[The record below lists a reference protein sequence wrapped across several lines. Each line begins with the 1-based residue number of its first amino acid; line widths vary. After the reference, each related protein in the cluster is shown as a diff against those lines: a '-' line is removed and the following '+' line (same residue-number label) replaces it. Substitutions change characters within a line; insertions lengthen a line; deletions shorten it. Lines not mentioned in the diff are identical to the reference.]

1 MSLSAVAASTEPDGE
16 ADPSR
21 APAET
26 EPGGRVFPLLVVA
39 AVVTGVLLRT
49 WTASPMWLDE
59 ALTANIA
66 ALGLDDLHGAL
77 KQDGAPP
84 LYYALL
90 ALWSS
95 VAGTS
100 DAALRLLSAVFSVTT
115 LFLIHRLG
123 TRRGGPA
130 VAAAA
135 VVLMATSPFAI
146 RYATEARMYSLIAL
160 LVAAGWLA
168 VMNALERPRLVWLI
182 ATGGCAGLLLLT
194 HYWSFYVV
202 GATGG
207 ALLLVAWRDRVRR
220 PAALRVAAAIAIGSA
235 VLFGPWVPTFLFHL
249 QHTGTPWGTPPGPVE
264 VTFTTLVDFGGG
276 PYPEGQAL
284 AAVLCGLALLALFGK
299 AVDGRRIE
307 LDLRT
312 RPGVRADFA
321 VAAVALLTGVAVGF
335 VAGSAWAS
343 RYTSIAFPLV
353 VLVAAYGVRSFADRR
368 VAAAVLAVSA
378 LLGSAGGVRNA
389 MTDRTQ
395 AGEAAKVIAAAGGGA
410 GDVVVYC
417 PDQIGPDVH
426 RVLPDGMQHLT
437 FPDLADPRLIDWVDY
452 ERRMRAADPAA
463 FASEVLARAEGRS
476 IFYVWMPG
484 YRTHGK
490 QCERVNDAFGNAR
503 PGNRQLMDP
512 DDDYFERQA
521 VWFHPAT
528 RST

>member
-1 MSLSAVAASTEPDGE
+1 MSLSAVAPSTEPDGP
-16 ADPSR
+16 AASSR
-21 APAET
+21 VPTAG
-26 EPGGRVFPLLVVA
+26 EPTDRVLTGLVIA
-39 AVVTGVLLRT
+39 SAVVGVLLRL

-95 VAGTS
+95 VVGSS
-100 DAALRLLSAVFSVTT
+100 DTALRLLSALFSVGA
-115 LFLIHRLG
+115 LFLIHRIGL
-123 TRRGGPA
+123 RRGGTT

-135 VVLMATSPFAI
+135 VILMATSPFAI

-168 VMNALERPRLVWLI
+168 VVNALERPRTGWLVAAGL
-182 ATGGCAGLLLLT
+182 CAGLLLLT

-202 GATGG
+202 GAAG
-207 ALLLVAWRDRVRR
+207 AALVLLAWRDPARR
-220 PAALRVAAAIAIGSA
+220 PAALRTIAAIVIGSA
-235 VLFGPWVPTFLFHL
+235 ALFGPWVPTFVFHL
-249 QHTGTPWGTPPGPVE
+249 QRTGTPWGTPPGPVE
-264 VTFTTLVDFGGG
+264 VMFTTLVDFGGG

-284 AAVLCGLALLALFGK
+284 AAVLCGLALLALFGR
-299 AVDGRRIE
+299 AIDGRRIE

-312 RPGVRADFA
+312 RPGVRVDFA
-321 VAAVALLTGVAVGF
+321 IAAAALLGGVAVGF
-335 VAGSAWAS
+335 VTASAWAS

-353 VLVAAYGVRSFADRR
+353 ILVAAYGVRSFGDRR
-368 VAAAVLAVSA
+368 VVAVVLAVSA
-378 LLGSAGGVRNA
+378 LLGAAGGVRNA
-389 MTDRTQ
+389 ITDRTQ
-395 AGEAAKVIAAAGGGA
+395 AGEAAKVIAEAGGRP

-426 RVLPDGMQHLT
+426 RVLPDDMQHYT

-452 ERRMRAADPAA
+452 EERMRAADPAA
-463 FASEVLARAEGRS
+463 FASEVLARAEGKS

-484 YRTHGK
+484 YRTHDK

-521 VWFHPAT
+521 VWFHPAA
-528 RST
+528 SSS